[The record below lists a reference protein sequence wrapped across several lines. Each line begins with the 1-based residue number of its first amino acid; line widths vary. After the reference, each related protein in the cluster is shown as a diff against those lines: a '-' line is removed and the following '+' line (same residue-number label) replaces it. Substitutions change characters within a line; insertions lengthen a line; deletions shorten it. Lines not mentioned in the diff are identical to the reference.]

1 MISRKITSFNH
12 VPQQH
17 RNAHSED
24 ENDKD
29 EDHYGYESP
38 LDIILYVRIIPW
50 SRSLRR
56 LVGQAFRPGQA
67 PPAMPKA
74 PQVRRSH
81 QARAQVMVLMV
92 LVAVAVAVAVA
103 VEMVF

>member
-50 SRSLRR
+50 SRSPRR
-56 LVGQAFRPGQA
+56 WAGQAFRPGQA
-67 PPAMPKA
+67 RLTMPKA
-74 PQVRRSH
+74 PEGRRSPP
-81 QARAQVMVLMV
+81 ARMQIEAL
-92 LVAVAVAVAVA
+92 AVAVAVA